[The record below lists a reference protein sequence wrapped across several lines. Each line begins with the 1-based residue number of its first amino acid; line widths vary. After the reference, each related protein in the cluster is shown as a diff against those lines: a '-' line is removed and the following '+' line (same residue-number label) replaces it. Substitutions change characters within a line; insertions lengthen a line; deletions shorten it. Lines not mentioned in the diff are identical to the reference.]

1 MLRIP
6 YDNKNRC
13 VHVSRHGEMLKAIH
27 QLFYAYFKKKNRSYT
42 SSGFLGDVNKLTTTM
57 TLAVMNNSITPKYR

>member
-13 VHVSRHGEMLKAIH
+13 VHVSRQGEMLKAIH
-27 QLFYAYFKKKNRSYT
+27 QLFYAYFKKNRSYT